1 MDWKE
6 LNLFTDEE
14 HQPFVWNGGQPAAL
28 LVHGFPGTPAEIRPL
43 AQLLHADGWTTRGLL
58 LPGFG
63 ADITTLFT
71 REWTEW
77 VDAAAAAMTD
87 LARKHRPLLLVG
99 FSMGGAVALNAL
111 AKLDAIP
118 DHAGLVLLA
127 PFWRL
132 GTWPQRALFTLLK
145 PVLRGVRP
153 LRKADFS
160 DPRLR
165 KGLGNFMPELDL
177 DDTAVQELLREF
189 RVPAQVFENLLG
201 IGKAARRAAAQAKLP
216 TLVVQG
222 IADPL
227 VKREDTRRLLQ
238 TLPGPVTY
246 REVAGTHD
254 LLKPEEESW
263 DAVAK
268 AVVGYGRAFV
278 VNYKG
283 GTQRIME
290 NG

>member
-1 MDWKE
+1 MNWED
-6 LNLFTDEE
+6 LNLFTAEE

-43 AQLLHADGWTTRGLL
+43 AQLLHADGWTTQGLL

-63 ADITTLFT
+63 PDIPTLFT

-77 VDAAAAAMTD
+77 VDATAQALTD
-87 LARKHRPLLLVG
+87 LARVHRPLLLVG

-118 DHAGLVLLA
+118 EQAGLVLLA

-145 PVLRGVRP
+145 PVLRGIRP

-160 DPRLR
+160 DLRLR
-165 KGLGNFMPELDL
+165 EGMGNFIPELNL
-177 DDTAVQELLREF
+177 DDPTVQDMLREF
-189 RVPAQVFENLLG
+189 RVPAQVFDNLLG
-201 IGKAARRAAAQAKLP
+201 IGKAARRAAAQAELP

-222 IADPL
+222 TADPL

-238 TLPGPVTY
+238 KLPGPVTY
-246 REVAGTHD
+246 REVAGNHD

-263 DAVAK
+263 DAVAE
-268 AVVGYGRAFV
+268 AVVGYGRWLCE
-278 VNYKG
+278 
-283 GTQRIME
+283 IP
-290 NG
+290 